1 MAVELHFLASDT
13 DRLTSVALPS
23 GGVCGVY
30 GRTFVSMVSLGKRKS
45 TYFFGDRCCKPLRL
59 VCALGL
65 VLSMSWLET
74 ALADG
79 PRGKRAGEDP
89 EADPEFGEPITLMGR

>member
-1 MAVELHFLASDT
+1 
-13 DRLTSVALPS
+13 
-23 GGVCGVY
+23 
-30 GRTFVSMVSLGKRKS
+30 
-45 TYFFGDRCCKPLRL
+45 
-59 VCALGL
+59 
-65 VLSMSWLET
+65 MSWLET